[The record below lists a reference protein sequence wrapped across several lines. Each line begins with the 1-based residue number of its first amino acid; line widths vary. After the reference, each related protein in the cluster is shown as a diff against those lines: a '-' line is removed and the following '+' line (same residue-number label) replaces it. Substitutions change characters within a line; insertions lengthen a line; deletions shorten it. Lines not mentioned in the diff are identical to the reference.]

1 MIAIT
6 KCPLALILNKIV
18 TVLQCIKTGT
28 LCDVGHFVSVV
39 KYRESHCVTVLVMY
53 DVHSETS
60 DLLAQNGSVISVPT
74 KHTIPHTDH
83 SRRGQV
89 GLETIQN
96 NDGQLS

>member
-1 MIAIT
+1 M
-6 KCPLALILNKIV
+6 
-18 TVLQCIKTGT
+18 
-28 LCDVGHFVSVV
+28 SVV
-39 KYRESHCVTVLVMY
+39 KYRESHCVTVSDMY

-89 GLETIQN
+89 GLETIHN